1 MSGYLKKSAVLL
13 LLAVV
18 PSLAFAAESA
28 PVPAAAVIPAQS
40 QQQTPSL
47 PVLPVPVAEKTPAPP
62 AVKSLGP
69 LKEQSRT
76 QYGYVDMA
84 KISKES
90 ALGKAS
96 AAQAKARQEKLK
108 GQVLAKR
115 KQIERLK
122 ANLESRMP
130 SLTPQQREAKA
141 KEFQKKVEDFQR
153 FGMKAEGD
161 LQNFQEGLSKSL
173 YASIEQSAALYGKE
187 NGLELVFIRRDVLY
201 SAAGVDARDVT
212 TGIIALM
219 DKKWAK
225 K

>member
-1 MSGYLKKSAVLL
+1 M
-13 LLAVV
+13 
-18 PSLAFAAESA
+18 
-28 PVPAAAVIPAQS
+28 
-40 QQQTPSL
+40 
-47 PVLPVPVAEKTPAPP
+47 
-62 AVKSLGP
+62 
-69 LKEQSRT
+69 
-76 QYGYVDMA
+76 
-84 KISKES
+84 
-90 ALGKAS
+90 
-96 AAQAKARQEKLK
+96 
-108 GQVLAKR
+108 LAKR